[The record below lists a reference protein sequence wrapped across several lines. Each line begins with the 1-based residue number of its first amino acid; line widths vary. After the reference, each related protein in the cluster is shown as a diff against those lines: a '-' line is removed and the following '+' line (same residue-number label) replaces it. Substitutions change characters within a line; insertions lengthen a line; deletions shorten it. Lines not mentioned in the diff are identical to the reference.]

1 MSNAVLNTR
10 SSQVRQH
17 RRDAGTNISNVPP
30 KSRALTTPEQP
41 AAEPAVTTSTEA
53 TGHPSWYRSEAY
65 ELVNALTHG
74 TGLLFSIVGAI
85 VMGMTVLTTGDVW
98 RIAGSGIFVASM
110 MAVYAASTLS
120 HSGFAIRWRTFLRRV
135 DQGVIYLLVV
145 GTYTPFGLAY
155 LRTGA
160 GWLLLVALW
169 TGAVVGFLSK
179 VFYGHRL
186 DSCLI
191 WSYVTLGLLP
201 TITIPWLWNT
211 LPAGVGAWMVVGG
224 AFYLVGTIF
233 LINDSRV
240 RPFHAI
246 WHLLVMA
253 GTTCHYIGVLVA
265 MTYMA
270 G

>member
-1 MSNAVLNTR
+1 MSSAVLKTR
-10 SSQVRQH
+10 PGHARKQ
-17 RRDAGTNISNVPP
+17 RRDAGTNLPSVPP
-30 KSRALTTPEQP
+30 KSRALPVPDQQAATPG
-41 AAEPAVTTSTEA
+41 AAASSEPDW
-53 TGHPSWYRSEAY
+53 PSWYRSDSY

-74 TGLLFSIVGAI
+74 TGLLLSVVGAV

-120 HSGFAIRWRTFLRRV
+120 HSSFAARWRTFLRRV

-169 TGAVVGFLSK
+169 TGAIVGFLSK

-186 DSCLI
+186 DSGLI
-191 WSYVTLGLLP
+191 WTYVTLGLLP
-201 TITIPWLWNT
+201 TITIPWLWN
-211 LPAGVGAWMVVGG
+211 LMPAGVGMWMFIGG
-224 AFYLVGTIF
+224 AFYLAGTIF
-233 LINDSRV
+233 LINDSRM

-253 GTTCHYIGVLVA
+253 GTACHFLGIMAA
-265 MTYMA
+265 MAHAA